1 MMLFLSH
8 LYGRPT
14 SLNQRNGQP
23 LLSKSRHADSAPA
36 GFACALLRNLLLH
49 LCIEFLFMP
58 IMG

>member
-1 MMLFLSH
+1 MFLLSN

-14 SLNQRNGQP
+14 ILNQLSGQP
-23 LLSKSRHADSAPA
+23 LLSKSRHAYSAPA